1 MANWN
6 FPLRPGKQC
15 LLFTLSDADHALV
28 PSDDY
33 TQQCQANCWTGKR
46 DGGMSPSDVS
56 LVERAAA
63 TPVNAWA
70 EICNINCDD
79 GWQICVALVN
89 GSKGKFSLKGW

>member
-1 MANWN
+1 
-6 FPLRPGKQC
+6 
-15 LLFTLSDADHALV
+15 
-28 PSDDY
+28 
-33 TQQCQANCWTGKR
+33 
-46 DGGMSPSDVS
+46 MSPSDVS